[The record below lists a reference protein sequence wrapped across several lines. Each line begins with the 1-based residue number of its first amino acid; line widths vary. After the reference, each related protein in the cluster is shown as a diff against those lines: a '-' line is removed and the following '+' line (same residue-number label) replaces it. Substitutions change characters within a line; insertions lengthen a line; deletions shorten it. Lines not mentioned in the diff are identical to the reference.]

1 MYTRIVLSDV
11 LETTLSV
18 MYSANVSLAF
28 FELLWVR
35 WTFFIGRL
43 PKIPGT
49 LAALVVGGI
58 IHTIQLVVSGQPMA
72 PLESFA
78 PGLPPTEWMS
88 ALGFDWRNQMG
99 TAVNYLPVALPFA
112 LCTVVGGIDRTE
124 SAFSN
129 KVSS

>member
-1 MYTRIVLSDV
+1 MLFRSDV
-11 LETTLSV
+11 NA
-18 MYSANVSLAF
+18 YF
-28 FELLWVR
+28 GLLLDNIAGLVLMV
-35 WTFFIGRL
+35 GRGPL
-43 PKIPGT
+43 PFKIPGT

-99 TAVNYLPVALPFA
+99 TAVNYLRVALPFA